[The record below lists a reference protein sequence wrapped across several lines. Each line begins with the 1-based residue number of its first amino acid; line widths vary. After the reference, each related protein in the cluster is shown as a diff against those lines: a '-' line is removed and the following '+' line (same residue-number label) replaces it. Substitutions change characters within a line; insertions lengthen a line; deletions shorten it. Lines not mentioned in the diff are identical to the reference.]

1 MSQTCVPCGGV
12 VVQPNNQVIIK
23 KIANPLDKLKEIP
36 TITVKVT
43 TNVQPK
49 T

>member
-1 MSQTCVPCGGV
+1 MSCKSCGGV
-12 VVQPNNQVIIK
+12 VVSPNNQVVIK

-36 TITVKVT
+36 TMTVKVT